1 MTVPAI
7 SFRPDPDRAAM
18 SQMAVFR
25 RHVAHETGEALPDY
39 PAFQAFALAQPT
51 QFWLLL
57 VQWLGIPSSGS
68 TMPVIDSTGVETA
81 HFFPALHLNWA
92 ETLLAGGDD
101 QAIAIRSVGENGE
114 TLTLTRR
121 ELRARVEAL
130 AQGLRE
136 RGIGA
141 SSRAV
146 AIVRNDTEAA
156 IACLAAAAVGAT
168 WSSIGTEVGSEAII
182 ARFAQLSPDV
192 LFFAGVTQLQGVSRD
207 LVPLVE
213 RVAAALPSLSLIV
226 GLDPGATAARTTPA
240 PLSMADAGSTA
251 PFAWKRFP
259 FSHPLFVLFSS
270 GTTGVPKC
278 IVHGHGGTLL
288 EHLKEL
294 RLHTDLSASDRLCFI
309 TNAGWMMWNW
319 QLSALASHAE
329 VVLYDGSVSHPEADS
344 LLRVINAAGVTVL
357 GLSPA
362 YLQYLREREISPRAT
377 AGLGSLRGLLS
388 TGSILPDSAYDWCAV
403 HFGAIPLQSIS
414 GGTDIIGCFVLGNPE
429 LPVYR
434 GESQCISLGFDVRA
448 VVDGAP
454 AREGTG
460 ELLCVAP
467 FPSRPVAFFGE
478 DAERRFHDAY
488 FAQHPGA
495 WTHGDL
501 VELTPRGTAR
511 ILGRTDGTLNIRGV
525 RIGPAEIYAIVMQ
538 VPGVT
543 GALAVEQRAPREPGG
558 SRLVLLLT
566 MEPGSALTRP
576 LEHQIKRLL
585 RDQASA
591 NHVPGVI
598 AQVPGLPSTYNGKL
612 SERAARDAVNGAVPA
627 NLQALRNPETID
639 VIATHPAIALPREEP
654 A

>member
-1 MTVPAI
+1 MAI
-7 SFRPDPDRAAM
+7 
-18 SQMAVFR
+18 FR
-25 RHVAHETGEALPDY
+25 RYVARQTGEALPDY
-39 PAFQAFALAQPT
+39 EALQAFALARPMM
-51 QFWLLL
+51 FWPLLL
-57 VQWLGIPSSGS
+57 EWLGIPMSGATTPAIEGAEIES
-68 TMPVIDSTGVETA
+68 AS
-81 HFFPALHLNWA
+81 FFPGVRLNWA
-92 ETLLAGGDD
+92 EALVVGGDD
-101 QAIAIRSVGENGE
+101 QAIAIRSIDEAGHE
-114 TLTLTRR
+114 TTLTRR
-121 ELRARVEAL
+121 ELRTQVEEL
-130 AQGLRE
+130 AQGLRA
-136 RGIGA
+136 RGIGS

-146 AIVRNDTEAA
+146 AIVRNDAQAA
-156 IACLAAAAVGAT
+156 IACLATAAVGAT
-168 WSSIGTEVGSEAII
+168 WSSIGTEVGSEAIT

-192 LFFAGVTQLQGVSRD
+192 LFICGSTQLQGVARD
-207 LVPLVE
+207 LVPLVQ
-213 RVAAALPSLSLIV
+213 RVASTLPSLALV
-226 GLDPGATAARTTPA
+226 VALDAAAHAAQTTPA
-240 PLSMADAGSTA
+240 PVAIADLVQPGP
-251 PFAWKRFP
+251 PFTWERFP

-288 EHLKEL
+288 EHVKEL

-319 QLSALASHAE
+319 QLSALACHAE
-329 VVLYDGSVSHPEADS
+329 VVLYDGSVSHPEPDS
-344 LLRVINAAGVTVL
+344 LLRAIDTAGVTVF

-362 YLQYLREREISPRAT
+362 YLQYLRERAISPRT
-377 AGLGSLRGLLS
+377 RFGLRALRGLLS
-388 TGSILPDSAYDWCAV
+388 TGSILPDAAYDWCAA
-403 HFGAIPLQSIS
+403 HFGPIPLQSVS

-434 GESQCISLGFDVRA
+434 GESQCVSLGLDVRA
-448 VVDGAP
+448 MVNGANV
-454 AREGTG
+454 REGTG
-460 ELLCVAP
+460 ELICAAP
-467 FPSRPVAFFGE
+467 FPSRPVAFLGA

-488 FAQHPGA
+488 FSQNPGV

-501 VELTPRGTAR
+501 VELTSRGTAR

-566 MEPGSALTRP
+566 MDADTPLSRP
-576 LEHQIKRLL
+576 LEHQIKRQL

-612 SERAARDAVNGAVPA
+612 SERAARDAVNGVVPE
-627 NLQALRNPETID
+627 NVQALRNPDTID
-639 VIATHPAIALPREEP
+639 AIATHPAIVLPREEP